1 MTTTV
6 EAVQKLRDMWAAE
19 RDPLR
24 EKQLERQYQRLS
36 DLLISI
42 ADAEIGDHAQKLARA
57 TEKVTGAIEQ
67 LEKAIQENKKVAERI
82 NQVAQAISALVE
94 VVKLIK
100 P

>member
-24 EKQLERQYQRLS
+24 DKQLERQYQRLS

-42 ADAEIGDHAQKLARA
+42 ADADIGAHAAKLAKA
-57 TEKVTGAIEQ
+57 SESVADAVDK
-67 LEKAIQENKKVAERI
+67 LEKAIQDNKKVAERI
-82 NQVAQAISALVE
+82 GQVAQAISMLVE
-94 VVKLIK
+94 VAKLIK

>member
-6 EAVQKLRDMWAAE
+6 EAVQKLRDMWVAE

-24 EKQLERQYQRLS
+24 EKQIERQYQRLS

-42 ADAEIGDHAQKLARA
+42 ADADIGEHAARLAKA
-57 TEKVTGAIEQ
+57 SNSVADAVDQ
-67 LEKAIQENKKVAERI
+67 LEKAVQDNKKIAERI
-82 NQVAQAISALVE
+82 TQVAQAISVLVE
-94 VVKLIK
+94 VVKTVK

>member
-6 EAVQKLRDMWAAE
+6 EAVQKLRDMWVAE

-24 EKQLERQYQRLS
+24 EKQLERQYQKLS
-36 DLLISI
+36 DLLIAL
-42 ADAEIGDHAQKLARA
+42 ADADIGEHAARLEKA
-57 TEKVTGAIEQ
+57 TGDVTDAIEK

-82 NQVAQAISALVE
+82 SQVAQVISALVE
-94 VVKLIK
+94 VAKLIK